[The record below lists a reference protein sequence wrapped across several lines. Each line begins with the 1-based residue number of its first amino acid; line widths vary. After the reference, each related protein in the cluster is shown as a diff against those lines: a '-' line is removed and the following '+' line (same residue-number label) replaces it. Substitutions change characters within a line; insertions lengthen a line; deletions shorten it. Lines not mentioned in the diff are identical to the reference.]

1 MQTRKGQLVE
11 SIRLSAVDHGV
22 ILKVLF
28 TLHLETTAHL
38 IVEWMIMDSV
48 ALVTVPQIPE
58 QKN

>member
-11 SIRLSAVDHGV
+11 SSRLSAVVHGV

-38 IVEWMIMDSV
+38 IVEWMIMDFV
-48 ALVTVPQIPE
+48 ALVTLPQILE

>member
-11 SIRLSAVDHGV
+11 SSRLSAVVNGV

-28 TLHLETTAHL
+28 ILHLETTAHL
-38 IVEWMIMDSV
+38 IVEWMIMDFV
-48 ALVTVPQIPE
+48 ALVTLPQIPE